1 MADLILFNGKIHTQE
16 PAAPQASALAIAG
29 RHIQAL
35 GSDAEMRALAGP
47 HTRLVDLAGRRVL
60 PGLSDAHFHYYDWA
74 LLQDTL
80 ELLGTR
86 SRQQV
91 LDMVRQRAAQSQPGE
106 WIRGQGWTQVDWPD
120 PSLPT
125 RQQLD
130 EVAPHNPVV
139 LWRADL
145 HLAWVNSAALQL
157 AHISAATPD
166 PAMGVIDREADGGP
180 AGILRELAINLVR
193 EVLPMPT
200 DQQVDDAMADGMS
213 RLHAL
218 GLTGVHD
225 FRIMGG
231 EDGPPALRAW
241 QRLHHAGRLKLRA
254 WVMLPGEL
262 LDEAIALGLY
272 TGFGDDYLRIGG
284 IKLFSDGSL
293 GARTA
298 WMLDPFED
306 GGTGMPL
313 TSMEVIADKVAK
325 AHRAGISTGI
335 HAIGD
340 RAIRELLDVYSEVL
354 AQPSPRPPLA
364 PHRIEHVQHSN
375 PADLARLAPLGLV
388 ASVQP
393 VHMAEDMRMV
403 DAGIGGRARWTYA
416 FRTLL
421 DHGTVLA
428 LGSDCPVAS
437 PNPFWGMHA
446 AVTRQQRDGQP
457 AEGWYPG
464 ERISIEEAVWGY
476 SMGNAIVSGQQG
488 AQGSLSPGKLADL
501 VVLDRDILHID
512 IDEVLDTQVEM
523 TVFDGQV
530 VYEKE

>member
-1 MADLILFNGKIHTQE
+1 MADLIMFNGKLHTQDR
-16 PAAPQASALAIAG
+16 AYPQASAIAVRGGRILAV
-29 RHIQAL
+29 
-35 GSDAEMRALAGP
+35 GSDDEIKELARP
-47 HTRLVDLAGRRVL
+47 HSRLVDLGGRRVL

-80 ELLGTR
+80 KLEHTR
-86 SRQQV
+86 SREEV
-91 LDMVRQRAAQSQPGE
+91 LQMVRQRAAALEPGT
-106 WIRGQGWTQVDWPD
+106 WIKGQGWTQTDWPD

-125 RQQLD
+125 RAQLD
-130 EVAPHNPVV
+130 EVAPNNPVI

-145 HLAWVNSAALQL
+145 HLAWVNSRALEL
-157 AHISAATPD
+157 AHISAATQDPD
-166 PAMGVIDREADGGP
+166 MGVIDREADGRP

-193 EVLPMPT
+193 QVLPVPG
-200 DQQVDDAMADGMS
+200 DREVDEAMAAAMPQ
-213 RLHAL
+213 LHAL

-241 QRLHHAGRLKLRA
+241 QRLHRDGRLGLRA

-272 TGFGDDYLRIGG
+272 TGFGDDYLRLGG
-284 IKLFSDGSL
+284 IKLFADGSL

-298 WMLDPFED
+298 WMLAPFED

-313 TSMEVIADKVAK
+313 TSMEVIADKVSR

-340 RAIRELLDVYSEVL
+340 RAIRELLDVYKEVL
-354 AQPSPRPPLA
+354 AQPAPRAPLA

-375 PADLARLAPLGLV
+375 PEDLARLAPLGLV

-403 DAGIGGRARWTYA
+403 DAGIGERARWTYA

-446 AVTRQQRDGQP
+446 ALTRRQRDGQP
-457 AEGWYPG
+457 VGGWTPG

-476 SMGNAIVSGQQG
+476 TMGNAIVTGQQE
-488 AQGSLSPGKLADL
+488 AQGSLIPGKLADL
-501 VVLDRDILHID
+501 VVLERDILD
-512 IDEVLDTQVEM
+512 IPADEILDTQVHM
-523 TVFDGQV
+523 TVFDGKL
-530 VYEKE
+530 VYERE